1 MVLILLLKHH
11 PEHNVTMTSDNPWV
25 TTALSISL
33 QAFYIVSSSLL
44 YFTVGQSLRFLL
56 NQLYTAGLVFVT
68 QQLAVSAMIAKWHY
82 LTAVHDISHAW
93 TGIGAAIYALWQQT
107 KIASSIWTIL
117 GVATYLACVSILHI
131 ASTTIMQFTAFNST
145 SNISVQSTVTWP
157 NSTVLANGTWVGANQ
172 MVPPSTLLGNMET
185 VGLLNNTIYD
195 IVDTTDPALTTAI
208 VNATS
213 LQANCGL
220 LSNLT
225 FSNSGISPMLNF
237 SVDGLGNA
245 SFLFSSKFLDF

>member
-1 MVLILLLKHH
+1 
-11 PEHNVTMTSDNPWV
+11 
-25 TTALSISL
+25 
-33 QAFYIVSSSLL
+33 
-44 YFTVGQSLRFLL
+44 
-56 NQLYTAGLVFVT
+56 
-68 QQLAVSAMIAKWHY
+68 
-82 LTAVHDISHAW
+82 
-93 TGIGAAIYALWQQT
+93 
-107 KIASSIWTIL
+107 
-117 GVATYLACVSILHI
+117 
-131 ASTTIMQFTAFNST
+131 
-145 SNISVQSTVTWP
+145 
-157 NSTVLANGTWVGANQ
+157 